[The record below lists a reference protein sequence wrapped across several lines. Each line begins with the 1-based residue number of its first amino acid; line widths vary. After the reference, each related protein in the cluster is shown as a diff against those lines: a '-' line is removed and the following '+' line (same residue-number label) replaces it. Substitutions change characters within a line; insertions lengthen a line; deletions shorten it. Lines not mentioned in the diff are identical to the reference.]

1 MVPIA
6 DLRSPGQYKV
16 WVQQAFGFSVKPAKE
31 SLQLPTKEHP
41 VTFEVLVKE
50 ETDLQIIL
58 GVCIGLVLLAVAGY
72 FGYIA
77 RQNPQKF
84 KKYVEVCID
93 FMSKSA

>member
-1 MVPIA
+1 MEVPIA
-6 DLRSPGQYKV
+6 DLRNPGRYKV
-16 WVQQAFGFSVKPAKE
+16 WVHQAFGFSVKPAKK

-41 VTFEVLVKE
+41 VMFEVKE

-72 FGYIA
+72 LGYIG

-84 KKYVEVCID
+84 KKCV
-93 FMSKSA
+93 KSA